1 MKHAKLLPVW
11 ALIVAAALLGG
22 HLGKAQNVSQ
32 SIILQPGWNAVFLEV
47 QPENNSADTVFAGL
61 PLAGV
66 WTPGDR
72 FSTAEFIQS
81 PSEATFNSGGWL
93 AWYPAGKPESFL
105 RNLFAVHA
113 NRPYLIRSTNSTAV
127 TWTVAGRPSLDSF
140 QWTPGAF
147 TLRGLPL
154 DPAAPPTFRNFFRHS
169 NAHYNAATGQLN
181 PIYRL
186 VGGQWTAVSANDAM
200 RSGEAYWIWT
210 SAASDYSGPL
220 AVSVP
225 IGDGLDFGE
234 QLGELP
240 IVIENRSSSIV
251 TAEIRDLE
259 TSGVGV
265 LSHRVFDPAQ
275 GIQWPELPASLGL
288 PLAGRAKSSLRL
300 AVRRADIVSGEHTTI
315 LQIRDGLGGRVWVP
329 VIASTPVATAPARGQ
344 TANGSRLA
352 GLWVG
357 TANLT
362 GVSEAHSSNPSF
374 VTPAA
379 SGMALRMIL
388 HVDGNGQARLLRQ
401 VIQMWRDGTYTNDS
415 SGNLVADKAGKFVL
429 LTDDSKIPSFRGA
442 AVRDGREVGRRL
454 SSVGYD
460 FDAPETNNFVP
471 FAGDFAIGSTLSA
484 TLSLP
489 FDHPRNPFKHRYH
502 PDHDNLDARFAAPK
516 VESYTVSRQIRLT
529 LASSPPDG
537 NPGPDYGY
545 SDIAGT
551 YAETIT
557 GLHKNPLAVGG
568 TFHLVRVSTLS
579 ELNPNPLP

>member
-1 MKHAKLLPVW
+1 MS
-11 ALIVAAALLGG
+11 LISSVLWGYVG
-22 HLGKAQNVSQ
+22 SAQTVSQ
-32 SIILQPGWNAVFLEV
+32 SILIQPGWNAVFLEV
-47 QPENNSADTVFAGL
+47 QPEDNSADSVFAGL

-72 FSTAEFIQS
+72 FSTAEFIQN
-81 PSEATFNSGGWL
+81 PSEAAFNGAGWL
-93 AWYPAGKPESFL
+93 AWYPAGTPESFL

-113 NRPYLIRSTNSTAV
+113 NRAYLIRSTNSAAV
-127 TWTVAGRPSLDSF
+127 TWTINGRPALDSS

-154 DPAAPPTFRNFFRHS
+154 DPTAPPTFRNFFRHS
-169 NAHYNAATGQLN
+169 NAHYNAATGQVN
-181 PIYRL
+181 PIHRL
-186 VGGQWTAVSANDAM
+186 VNGQWVAASANDPM
-200 RSGEAYWIWT
+200 KSGEAYWIWT

-220 AVSVP
+220 SVSVP

-240 IVIENRSSSIV
+240 VEIENRSASTV

-259 TSGVGV
+259 TSGSGV
-265 LSHRVFDPAQ
+265 LAHRVFDPSQ
-275 GIQWPELPASLGL
+275 GIQWPDLPA
-288 PLAGRAKSSLRL
+288 PLNIALTGGAKSSLRL
-300 AVRRADIVSGEHTTI
+300 AVRRGEIASGEHATI

-329 VIASTPVATAPARGQ
+329 VTASTPPASASVRGQ

-362 GVSEAHSSNPSF
+362 GVSEAHSVDPSA

-379 SGMALRMIL
+379 SGMALRMIV

-401 VIQMWRDGTYTNDS
+401 VLQMWRDGTYTNDT
-415 SGNLVADKAGKFVL
+415 SGNLVADKPGSFVL
-429 LTDDSKIPSFRGA
+429 LTDDSKIPGFRGA

-460 FDAPETNNFVP
+460 FAAPATNNFVP
-471 FAGDFAIGSTLSA
+471 FTGGFAIGSTLSA
-484 TLSLP
+484 TLTLP

-516 VESYTVSRQIRLT
+516 TESYTVSRQVELT

-545 SDIAGT
+545 SELGGA
-551 YAETIT
+551 YSETIT
-557 GLHKNPLAVGG
+557 GLHKNPIAVGG
-568 TFHLVRVSTLS
+568 TFRLVRVSPLS
-579 ELNPNPLP
+579 ELNPSPNP